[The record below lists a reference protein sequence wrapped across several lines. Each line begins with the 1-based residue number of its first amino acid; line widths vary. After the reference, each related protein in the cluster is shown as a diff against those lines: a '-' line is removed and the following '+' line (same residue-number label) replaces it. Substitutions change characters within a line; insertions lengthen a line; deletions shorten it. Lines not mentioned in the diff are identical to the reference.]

1 MKTITV
7 FTPAYNRAHTLRRA
21 FASLK
26 GQTCKDFEWLIIDD
40 GSSDGTTELVDE
52 LKKEAD
58 FPVRYY
64 WKENGG
70 RHTAVNYSYQF
81 LQTKYVVTLDSD
93 DELTPNAIELMIR
106 AWESIPKEK
115 YDHVW
120 CVSGREMD
128 ANTLQLVG
136 KPYPNDINEKTGKE
150 QRKILLKYEGE
161 KHCCRRVDIHIKYKF
176 PVYSDTKFVLENT
189 VWEVINRE
197 YDQWCVNDIYGLYHT
212 ESEDSL
218 GKGKIH
224 TGQRYRTFYHAG
236 IFYTNELLDEFF
248 YNRRVPVYIV
258 NTSRC
263 AMLSHVPYM
272 TVMKELN
279 TWYKK
284 LLVTAGYPIS
294 ACWILFHLDRLKQS
308 NL

>member
-21 FASLK
+21 FNSLK
-26 GQTCKDFEWLIIDD
+26 AQTCKDFEWLIIDD
-40 GSSDGTTELVDE
+40 GSTDGTSELVE
-52 LKKEAD
+52 RLQEEAD
-58 FPVRYY
+58 FPIRYY

-93 DELTPNAIELMIR
+93 DELTPNAVELMIR
-106 AWESIPKEK
+106 TWNSIPKER
-115 YDHVW
+115 YDHIW

-136 KPYPNDINEKTGKE
+136 EPYPEDINEKSGKA

-161 KHCCRRVDIHIKYKF
+161 KHCCRRVDIHIQYKF
-176 PVYSDTKFVLENT
+176 PVYDDTKFVLENT

-197 YDQWCVNDIYGLYHT
+197 YDQWCVNDVYGLYHT

-218 GKGKIH
+218 GKGKVH
-224 TGQRYRTFYHAG
+224 TNQRYRTFYHAG
-236 IFYTNELLDEFF
+236 VFYTNELFDEFF
-248 YNRRVPVYIV
+248 YNKRVPVYIV

-263 AMLSHVPYM
+263 AMLSHIPYT

-294 ACWILFHLDRLKQS
+294 AIWILFHLDRLK
-308 NL
+308 